1 MGDSI
6 TRGNVSANYVHI
18 LSQRLF
24 ERDFILVNA
33 GINAELSYNLLQRL
47 DEIIA
52 CEPDYITILIG
63 TNDADGTL
71 SEATASRQ
79 MRQMKLPQKSTSAWF
94 ESNLQ
99 KIITELQTHTEAK
112 IALLSIPPIGE
123 LNTLQ
128 AFETSKQFSE
138 ISRAV
143 AGNADVVYLPLHE
156 EMTAYIHEHPGSPKF
171 PFEDMLNVM
180 WKGIF
185 QHYFLFRR
193 YEEISARNGFSLLT
207 DYLHLN
213 ETAAGMV
220 ADLIEDFV
228 LNNNG
233 PDA

>member
-1 MGDSI
+1 MRLIPLIFLILFIGILIWIGAGLFRFSRYQTFTPKAFLKKRGKASGRKVLVCMGDSI

-33 GINAELSYNLLQRL
+33 GINAELTYNLLQRL

-128 AFETSKQFSE
+128 AF
-138 ISRAV
+138 
-143 AGNADVVYLPLHE
+143 
-156 EMTAYIHEHPGSPKF
+156 
-171 PFEDMLNVM
+171 
-180 WKGIF
+180 
-185 QHYFLFRR
+185 
-193 YEEISARNGFSLLT
+193 
-207 DYLHLN
+207 
-213 ETAAGMV
+213 
-220 ADLIEDFV
+220 
-228 LNNNG
+228 
-233 PDA
+233 